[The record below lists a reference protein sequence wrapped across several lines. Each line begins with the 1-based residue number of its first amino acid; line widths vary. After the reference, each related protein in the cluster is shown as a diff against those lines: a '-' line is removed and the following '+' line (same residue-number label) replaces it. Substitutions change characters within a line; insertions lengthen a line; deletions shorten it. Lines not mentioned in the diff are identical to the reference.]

1 MPACCG
7 LATVVYDH
15 GIMSDNNFCP
25 PAKERD
31 GAAFGYDDFWAT
43 IATQFGQ
50 QFGDFGELIQLG
62 QEMIVVADE
71 KATQPVERLVCDF
84 VRVAMTGAC
93 EVIVLCG
100 NGCGMG
106 AMKVVR
112 GMYETQWIAE
122 YLRQNPDKAADY
134 IEFSKVLVRRELDW
148 LTENDPVAIGRVS
161 PERTQEIESNYQQV
175 RGQFIDGRG
184 KERRLWSD
192 KSLRDIAKSIGR
204 EGEYD
209 VPYTSACD
217 IHHLSIKG
225 LGEYFVQREGEFQF
239 EPPPSTHWVRKALI
253 AAYAN
258 LLQILNTL
266 NDCCD
271 LGRGAQVENATHRL
285 SAWQGSVT
293 PSAPVEAGGNNG

>member
-1 MPACCG
+1 
-7 LATVVYDH
+7 VYDR

-25 PAKERD
+25 RTKERD
-31 GAAFGYDDFWAT
+31 GTAFGYDDFWAT
-43 IATQFGQ
+43 SATQFRQ
-50 QFGDFGELIQLG
+50 QFEDFDHLIQLG
-62 QEMIVVADE
+62 QEMINAVDGKVAERIE
-71 KATQPVERLVCDF
+71 KLICDF
-84 VRVAMTGAC
+84 VRVVMTGAY

-122 YLRQNPDKAADY
+122 YLRQNPDKAEDY

-148 LTENDPVAIGRVS
+148 LTEKDPVASGRVP

-175 RGQFIDGRG
+175 RGQFSDGRG
-184 KERRLWSD
+184 NERWLWSER
-192 KSLRDIAKSIGR
+192 SIRQIAKSIGR

-209 VPYTSACD
+209 LPYARACD
-217 IHHLSIKG
+217 IHHLNIKG
-225 LGEYFVQREGEFQF
+225 LSEYFVQREGELQF
-239 EPPPSTHWVRKALI
+239 EPPPSTHWVRQALI
-253 AAYAN
+253 AAYTN

-271 LGRGAQVENATHRL
+271 LGRSVQVEDATHRFSL
-285 SAWQGSVT
+285 WESQS
-293 PSAPVEAGGNNG
+293 